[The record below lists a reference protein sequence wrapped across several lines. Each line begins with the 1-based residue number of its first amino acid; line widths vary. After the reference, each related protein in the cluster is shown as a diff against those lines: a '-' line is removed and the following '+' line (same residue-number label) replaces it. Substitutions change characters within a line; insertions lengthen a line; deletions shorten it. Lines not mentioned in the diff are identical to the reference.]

1 MRSWLSLKIS
11 LSCSTIFAAK
21 WGVKIAKFVF
31 SIIWGTIQVQKTLRI
46 AVFPCI
52 EKIFI
57 IKLLFEV
64 PKRKVYRWVFL
75 QIEIQSHMVKLNTLA
90 DCGLEISKKN
100 YTQLC
105 KIERFD
111 SYLMRWKLRIQWP
124 LFVCFGKICID
135 FYFRVRIISC
145 IVFSW

>member
-1 MRSWLSLKIS
+1 MVPQRGRADEPSLHD
-11 LSCSTIFAAK
+11 TIFCRQSR
-21 WGVKIAKFVF
+21 GPGYKICFF

-46 AVFPCI
+46 AVLPCI

-64 PKRKVYRWVFL
+64 PKSKVYRWVFL

-105 KIERFD
+105 KIERD
-111 SYLMRWKLRIQWP
+111 MSHILWGENY
-124 LFVCFGKICID
+124 
-135 FYFRVRIISC
+135 
-145 IVFSW
+145 VFSGLNLNFLAKFALILTSKLETILT

>member
-46 AVFPCI
+46 AVLPCI

-75 QIEIQSHMVKLNTLA
+75 QIEIQSHMVKLNTLY

-100 YTQLC
+100 YTQFMQNWEIWL
-105 KIERFD
+105 I
-111 SYLMRWKLRIQWP
+111 SYEVKTTYSVAL
-124 LFVCFGKICID
+124 ICM
-135 FYFRVRIISC
+135 FWQNLHWFLLQS
-145 IVFSW
+145 